1 MVELQRTVMKLRA
14 KLKSKEDAEDENAK
28 LLDELNE
35 YRNKF
40 IESQRKQAKAL
51 DQVRELQFQL
61 EK

>member
-61 EK
+61 DK

>member
-40 IESQRKQAKAL
+40 IESQRKQAKAQ

>member
-1 MVELQRTVMKLRA
+1 MKLRA

-40 IESQRKQAKAL
+40 IESQRK
-51 DQVRELQFQL
+51 
-61 EK
+61 